1 MPNSHWDEMIAGE
14 DYYWDDAGQVVMLV
28 GKSDQPGVLVD
39 DVAAWNPPPEI
50 VARAKAAHF
59 QKPMLL
65 PGRGTP
71 TSSGK
76 PLRGLWPKRMPETPP
91 GEASADDDA
100 S

>member
-1 MPNSHWDEMIAGE
+1 MDWNQMQAGV
-14 DYYWDDAGQVVMLV
+14 DYYWDEAAQQVVLRPPP
-28 GKSDQPGVLVD
+28 DRREGVLD
-39 DVAAWNPPPEI
+39 GERRLHYNLPPEI

-91 GEASADDDA
+91 AEASGDDDGA
-100 S
+100 